1 MAGLEKSKMVS
12 NMASENEKTHILVT
26 KNDTE
31 ACNTSN
37 QGFLGAEFENVWNKL

>member
-1 MAGLEKSKMVS
+1 MAS

-37 QGFLGAEFENVWNKL
+37 QGFSWVMSSKMYEINL